1 MSSSLFSKILFATGC
16 QMPLSGINTGSDTAL
31 SKIFAPIANS
41 LIGTKIEI
49 EVNKSGGKNYQSW
62 YISH

>member
-1 MSSSLFSKILFATGC
+1 
-16 QMPLSGINTGSDTAL
+16 MPLSGINTGSDTAL
-31 SKIFAPIANS
+31 SEIFAPITNS